1 MSKVHDIKD
10 DEKALKQLE
19 MQLKEQ
25 TETVKKFDE
34 RVLELLATD
43 SEEEE
48 DAFAREIEESG
59 ALREKVNFALITI
72 DETFKANVGNETVR
86 LRRSDSENS
95 ILSVESHVSSVSSF
109 RKVRAKLPKLE
120 LKGSLESHKTGK
132 NFGTILLAQCIRMK
146 NSLKLINLLI

>member
-1 MSKVHDIKD
+1 MDELSRLKKIRGGHTAYLSKLMSKVHDIKD

-43 SEEEE
+43 SEQEE

-59 ALREKVNFALITI
+59 ALREKVNL
-72 DETFKANVGNETVR
+72 
-86 LRRSDSENS
+86 
-95 ILSVESHVSSVSSF
+95 H
-109 RKVRAKLPKLE
+109 
-120 LKGSLESHKTGK
+120 
-132 NFGTILLAQCIRMK
+132 
-146 NSLKLINLLI
+146 